1 MFDSTE
7 MLHDYEVVCR
17 QKNELFNTIIKVDL
31 GKIKR
36 EDVPLPINLLEK
48 TYNALDE
55 YTKCLGLSLNLLGV
69 ELPDID

>member
-1 MFDSTE
+1 MFDAKE

-17 QKNELFNTIIKVDL
+17 QKNELFNIIIKVDL

-36 EDVPLPINLLEK
+36 EDVILPVSLLEK

-55 YTKCLGLSLNLLGV
+55 YAKCLGLSLTLLGV